1 MQLNYIFSSF
11 YLHVLCVTTLSCDL
25 GNSLASGKDITEY
38 ALLLIVMSLLD
49 VTSQLCKPRK
59 LMELFK
65 AIAMSSPEF
74 CQSDSTKY
82 LNSYHQ
88 K

>member
-1 MQLNYIFSSF
+1 MP
-11 YLHVLCVTTLSCDL
+11 CVTSLSCDL
-25 GNSLASGKDITEY
+25 GNSLASGKDTAEY
-38 ALLLIVMSLLD
+38 ALLLRVMSLLD

-59 LMELFK
+59 LMELLK